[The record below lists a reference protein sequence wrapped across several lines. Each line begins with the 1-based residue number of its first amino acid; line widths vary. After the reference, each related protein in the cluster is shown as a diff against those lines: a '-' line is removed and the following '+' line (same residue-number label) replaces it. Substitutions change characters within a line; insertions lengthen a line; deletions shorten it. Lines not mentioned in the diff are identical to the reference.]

1 MTADA
6 VGGVWQYTADLL
18 RRLTAGGAEVLVA
31 VLGPAPSEEQRN
43 ELRLLPRVQLA
54 EKSFALEWEPNCWAD
69 VDASGDWLLE
79 LDSEFQADVVHLNG
93 YAHAAL
99 PWRKPVV
106 VVAHSCVYSWW
117 RNVLNGTP
125 DPEWAEYKRRV
136 AAGLLASDRIVA
148 PSEFMAREVGR
159 EYGISADKIRVI
171 YNFSERQPAAQREK
185 EPFFLAAGRVWDP
198 AKNFAV
204 LEQAA
209 PHLNWPV
216 KLAGKDNGA
225 TASSGALERLGHIT
239 TAELLEFMARARVF
253 VHPALYEPFG
263 LSVLD
268 AARARCCLVL
278 SDTSSM
284 RELWGEAAIF
294 VDPRNAKAWVDELN
308 SLSQNPPACE
318 QMGQRAFARASR
330 YTAESSVAA
339 YEQIYGD
346 LVGHAGK
353 TSEEAA

>member
-1 MTADA
+1 
-6 VGGVWQYTADLL
+6 
-18 RRLTAGGAEVLVA
+18 
-31 VLGPAPSEEQRN
+31 
-43 ELRLLPRVQLA
+43 
-54 EKSFALEWEPNCWAD
+54 
-69 VDASGDWLLE
+69 
-79 LDSEFQADVVHLNG
+79 
-93 YAHAAL
+93 
-99 PWRKPVV
+99 
-106 VVAHSCVYSWW
+106 
-117 RNVLNGTP
+117 VLNGTP

-225 TASSGALERLGHIT
+225 TASTDSLERLGHIT
-239 TAELLEFMARARVF
+239 TAELLEFMARAMVF